1 MAGKP
6 RAGALSFIVVVNSR
20 LSPYTPQSVAASLAA
35 VKRAEHAALNQS
47 QNTQQ
52 RTPKIPNPH
61 RFRHAREHT
70 HTQRITGRTR
80 PTHKQGESTAS
91 HNTPSS
97 VEMFDQ
103 TDHIIPCVCPA
114 ASLTMDHASSPQL
127 HRHLGWADKELRGS
141 RRQSL
146 SVDQPSRRRE
156 GPHCIVDPTGR
167 AKSIS
172 LSRFF
177 GIANQ
182 GSHCLKR

>member
-1 MAGKP
+1 M
-6 RAGALSFIVVVNSR
+6 
-20 LSPYTPQSVAASLAA
+20 AASLAA

-47 QNTQQ
+47 QIHSTTHTEDSQPTQVPACK
-52 RTPKIPNPH
+52 R
-61 RFRHAREHT
+61 AHT
-70 HTQRITGRTR
+70 HTKDHRSNKTD
-80 PTHKQGESTAS
+80 PQGESTAS

>member
-1 MAGKP
+1 MQG
-6 RAGALSFIVVVNSR
+6 S
-20 LSPYTPQSVAASLAA
+20 T
-35 VKRAEHAALNQS
+35 
-47 QNTQQ
+47 
-52 RTPKIPNPH
+52 
-61 RFRHAREHT
+61 HT
-70 HTQRITGRTR
+70 HKDHRSNKTD
-80 PTHKQGESTAS
+80 PQGESTAS

-103 TDHIIPCVCPA
+103 TDHIKSYHPMRVSCRQPHQGSCKQ
-114 ASLTMDHASSPQL
+114 SPSCKQL
-127 HRHLGWADKELRGS
+127 CKQSCNRHQGWADKELRGS

-146 SVDQPSRRRE
+146 SIDQPSRRRE

-182 GSHCLKR
+182 SSHCLKRQLVGRLGEDVSTHKLGADEVDRDDEL